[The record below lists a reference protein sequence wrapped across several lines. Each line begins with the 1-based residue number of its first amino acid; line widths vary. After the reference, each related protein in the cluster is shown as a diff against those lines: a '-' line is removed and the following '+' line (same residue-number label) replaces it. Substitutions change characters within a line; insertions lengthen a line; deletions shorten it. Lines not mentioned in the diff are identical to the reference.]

1 MFNLVTAGT
10 PSCFAFF
17 VRLRGFV
24 IQTLSASRRT
34 GGRNSRFVK
43 MARLC
48 DDNGMT
54 AAVDL
59 PMKFNASRTID
70 LGDIARMLGL
80 ADESALAQV
89 RDVFRQFAPDGL
101 EDLESLIALG
111 KLELDLP
118 AASQP

>member
-1 MFNLVTAGT
+1 
-10 PSCFAFF
+10 
-17 VRLRGFV
+17 
-24 IQTLSASRRT
+24 
-34 GGRNSRFVK
+34 
-43 MARLC
+43 
-48 DDNGMT
+48 
-54 AAVDL
+54 
-59 PMKFNASRTID
+59 MKFNASRTID